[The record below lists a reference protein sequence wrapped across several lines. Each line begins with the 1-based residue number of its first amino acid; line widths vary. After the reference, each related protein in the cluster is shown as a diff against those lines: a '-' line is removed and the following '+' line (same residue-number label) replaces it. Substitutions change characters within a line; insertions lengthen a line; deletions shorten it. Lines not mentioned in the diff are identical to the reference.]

1 MATRITGSAPP
12 RTRGDRDPQGNAR
25 PARPAPRVPVPP
37 GAVPPR
43 PVPPY
48 AVPPQAVPPQA
59 VPPRGTSPARGARSQ
74 PARPPARTVTPAGRP
89 GLKAVLALGTEAPPR
104 ARTAARPKA
113 APKAAP
119 PRTASIATLSKTAP
133 PKTAPKATLPK
144 TASRAAPPKT
154 APPKAAPP
162 KAAPPKTAP
171 PKTALPKA
179 APPKTA
185 PPKSAPPIGPVPR
198 ATPRAASGAASP
210 ETADVGGARRRMPF
224 LLLIVGMLCGALVC
238 LLVIST
244 TLAAGS
250 FRITSLQ
257 QRDQALAKQQ
267 QQLQQQVA
275 QDQAPSVIAQ
285 RAEQLG
291 MRPVTQ
297 LEFLNVKTGKIS
309 SDAATG
315 ADAQIQVPGYTP

>member
-1 MATRITGSAPP
+1 
-12 RTRGDRDPQGNAR
+12 
-25 PARPAPRVPVPP
+25 
-37 GAVPPR
+37 
-43 PVPPY
+43 
-48 AVPPQAVPPQA
+48 
-59 VPPRGTSPARGARSQ
+59 
-74 PARPPARTVTPAGRP
+74 
-89 GLKAVLALGTEAPPR
+89 
-104 ARTAARPKA
+104 
-113 APKAAP
+113 
-119 PRTASIATLSKTAP
+119 
-133 PKTAPKATLPK
+133 
-144 TASRAAPPKT
+144 
-154 APPKAAPP
+154 
-162 KAAPPKTAP
+162 
-171 PKTALPKA
+171 
-179 APPKTA
+179 
-185 PPKSAPPIGPVPR
+185 
-198 ATPRAASGAASP
+198 
-210 ETADVGGARRRMPF
+210 MPF

-250 FRITSLQ
+250 FRITSVQ
-257 QRDQALAKQQ
+257 QHDQALAKQQ

>member
-12 RTRGDRDPQGNAR
+12 RTRGDRDPRGNPR
-25 PARPAPRVPVPP
+25 PARPASRVPVPP
-37 GAVPPR
+37 GAVPPQ

-48 AVPPQAVPPQA
+48 AVPPHAASPP
-59 VPPRGTSPARGARSQ
+59 GTSPAQGTRSQ
-74 PARPPARTVTPAGRP
+74 PARPPARTVTPPGRP
-89 GLKAVLALGTEAPPR
+89 GLKAVLALGTEAPSR
-104 ARTAARPKA
+104 ARTA
-113 APKAAP
+113 
-119 PRTASIATLSKTAP
+119 AP
-133 PKTAPKATLPK
+133 PKTAP
-144 TASRAAPPKT
+144 RAAPPKSAPPKAAPPKA

-162 KAAPPKTAP
+162 KAAPPKTA
-171 PKTALPKA
+171 
-179 APPKTA
+179 APT
-185 PPKSAPPIGPVPR
+185 SAPPTGPVPR
-198 ATPRAASGAASP
+198 ATPRAATRAASQ
-210 ETADVGGARRRMPF
+210 ETADAGGARRRMPF
-224 LLLIVGMLCGALVC
+224 LLLIVGMLCGALVS

-257 QRDQALAKQQ
+257 QHDQALAKQQ

>member
-12 RTRGDRDPQGNAR
+12 RTRGDREPRGDPRPVR
-25 PARPAPRVPVPP
+25 PAPRMPAPRVPVPP

-43 PVPPY
+43 PVPPR
-48 AVPPQAVPPQA
+48 AA
-59 VPPRGTSPARGARSQ
+59 PPRGASPARGTRSQ
-74 PARPPARTVTPAGRP
+74 PARPPARTVTPPGRP
-89 GLKAVLALGTEAPPR
+89 GLKAVLALGAEAPPR
-104 ARTAARPKA
+104 ARTAA
-113 APKAAP
+113 
-119 PRTASIATLSKTAP
+119 P
-133 PKTAPKATLPK
+133 PKTAP
-144 TASRAAPPKT
+144 RAAPPKI
-154 APPKAAPP
+154 APPKIAPP
-162 KAAPPKTAP
+162 T
-171 PKTALPKA
+171 
-179 APPKTA
+179 
-185 PPKSAPPIGPVPR
+185 GPVPR
-198 ATPRAASGAASP
+198 TTPRAATGAARP

-250 FRITSLQ
+250 FRITSLRQ
-257 QRDQALAKQQ
+257 QDQALAKQQ

-285 RAEQLG
+285 RAGQLG

>member
-1 MATRITGSAPP
+1 
-12 RTRGDRDPQGNAR
+12 
-25 PARPAPRVPVPP
+25 
-37 GAVPPR
+37 
-43 PVPPY
+43 
-48 AVPPQAVPPQA
+48 
-59 VPPRGTSPARGARSQ
+59 
-74 PARPPARTVTPAGRP
+74 VTPPGRP

-104 ARTAARPKA
+104 ARA
-113 APKAAP
+113 
-119 PRTASIATLSKTAP
+119 
-133 PKTAPKATLPK
+133 
-144 TASRAAPPKT
+144 AAPPKT
-154 APPKAAPP
+154 A
-162 KAAPPKTAP
+162 PKTAP
-171 PKTALPKA
+171 PKTALPKTA
-179 APPKTA
+179 LPKTALPKTALPKTA
-185 PPKSAPPIGPVPR
+185 PPTGPVPR
-198 ATPRAASGAASP
+198 ATPRAATGAASL

>member
-144 TASRAAPPKT
+144 TAARTAPPRTAPPKT
-154 APPKAAPP
+154 APS
-162 KAAPPKTAP
+162 
-171 PKTALPKA
+171 
-179 APPKTA
+179 
-185 PPKSAPPIGPVPR
+185 KSAPPTGPVPR

>member
-48 AVPPQAVPPQA
+48 AVPPQA

-144 TASRAAPPKT
+144 TASR
-154 APPKAAPP
+154 
-162 KAAPPKTAP
+162 
-171 PKTALPKA
+171 A

>member
-1 MATRITGSAPP
+1 
-12 RTRGDRDPQGNAR
+12 
-25 PARPAPRVPVPP
+25 
-37 GAVPPR
+37 
-43 PVPPY
+43 
-48 AVPPQAVPPQA
+48 
-59 VPPRGTSPARGARSQ
+59 
-74 PARPPARTVTPAGRP
+74 
-89 GLKAVLALGTEAPPR
+89 
-104 ARTAARPKA
+104 
-113 APKAAP
+113 
-119 PRTASIATLSKTAP
+119 
-133 PKTAPKATLPK
+133 
-144 TASRAAPPKT
+144 
-154 APPKAAPP
+154 
-162 KAAPPKTAP
+162 
-171 PKTALPKA
+171 PKA

>member
-12 RTRGDRDPQGNAR
+12 RTRGDRDPRANPP
-25 PARPAPRVPVPP
+25 PARPASRVPVPP
-37 GAVPPR
+37 GA
-43 PVPPY
+43 
-48 AVPPQAVPPQA
+48 
-59 VPPRGTSPARGARSQ
+59 
-74 PARPPARTVTPAGRP
+74 GRP
-89 GLKAVLALGTEAPPR
+89 GLTAVLALGTEAPPR
-104 ARTAARPKA
+104 ARTAA
-113 APKAAP
+113 
-119 PRTASIATLSKTAP
+119 P
-133 PKTAPKATLPK
+133 PKTAPRAAPSK
-144 TASRAAPPKT
+144 TAARAAPPK
-154 APPKAAPP
+154 AGPPRAVPPKTT
-162 KAAPPKTAP
+162 PKTAP
-171 PKTALPKA
+171 SKS
-179 APPKTA
+179 APS
-185 PPKSAPPIGPVPR
+185 KSAPPTGPVPR
-198 ATPRAASGAASP
+198 ATPRAATGAASP
-210 ETADVGGARRRMPF
+210 DTADVSGARRRMPF
-224 LLLIVGMLCGALVC
+224 LLLIVGMLSGALVC

-257 QRDQALAKQQ
+257 QQDQALAKQQ

>member
-1 MATRITGSAPP
+1 MP
-12 RTRGDRDPQGNAR
+12 
-25 PARPAPRVPVPP
+25 
-37 GAVPPR
+37 
-43 PVPPY
+43 
-48 AVPPQAVPPQA
+48 
-59 VPPRGTSPARGARSQ
+59 
-74 PARPPARTVTPAGRP
+74 
-89 GLKAVLALGTEAPPR
+89 ALGTEAPPR
-104 ARTAARPKA
+104 ARAA
-113 APKAAP
+113 
-119 PRTASIATLSKTAP
+119 
-133 PKTAPKATLPK
+133 
-144 TASRAAPPKT
+144 

-162 KAAPPKTAP
+162 KAAPPKSAP
-171 PKTALPKA
+171 AKA
-179 APPKTA
+179 APAKTA
-185 PPKSAPPIGPVPR
+185 PPAGPVPR
-198 ATPRAASGAASP
+198 TTAGTATGAAP

-238 LLVIST
+238 LLMIST

-257 QRDQALAKQQ
+257 QQDQALAKQQ